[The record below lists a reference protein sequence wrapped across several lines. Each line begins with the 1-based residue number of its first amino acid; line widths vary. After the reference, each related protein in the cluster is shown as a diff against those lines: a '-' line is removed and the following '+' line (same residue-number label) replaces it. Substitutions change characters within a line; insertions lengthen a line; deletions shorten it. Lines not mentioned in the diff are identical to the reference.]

1 MAVIVGVSE
10 DLTAPAALYLEAV
23 AVSVL
28 VFWSTHVYAEAL
40 IGRLRD
46 PQGGWRRLARE
57 SAKHE
62 MPLLEA
68 AAPPALALAL
78 GVLGAVPRH
87 VAVGLALGLGVA
99 ELFGWGVA
107 VGRRLGQNWPR
118 AVSSGLVNAALGGAL
133 VGLKALTAH

>member
-68 AAPPALALAL
+68 AAPPAFAWPWASSARCLDTSPWVWPSAS
-78 GVLGAVPRH
+78 GWPSCS
-87 VAVGLALGLGVA
+87 VGGSPWAGGS
-99 ELFGWGVA
+99 
-107 VGRRLGQNWPR
+107 GRTGRGP
-118 AVSSGLVNAALGGAL
+118 
-133 VGLKALTAH
+133 